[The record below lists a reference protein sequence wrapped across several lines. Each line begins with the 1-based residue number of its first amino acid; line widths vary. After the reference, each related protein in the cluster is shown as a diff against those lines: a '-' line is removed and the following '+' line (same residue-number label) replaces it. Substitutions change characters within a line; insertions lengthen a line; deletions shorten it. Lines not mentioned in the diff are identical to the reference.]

1 MNNYLNVDELASY
14 LRLSKSTIYKKVMNR
29 EIPFIKATGSLLF
42 SRTSIDNWLES
53 YSQPTVATEENH
65 IHEFLKTK
73 KV

>member
-1 MNNYLNVDELASY
+1 MDYMTVDQLSAY
-14 LRLSKSTIYKKVMNR
+14 IKLSKSTIYKKVMNR